1 MRLRLT
7 VALLLVLAVSRTGS
21 AYKIIDFVNPDG
33 ERVFLKWGPEDIPV
47 AWHYNFTSPKDFSLD
62 AAISATERAYDTWEA
77 VETSSIT
84 FRFAGRTNA
93 EPFVFFD
100 FINTM
105 GFITDPSLDGTGILA
120 ATNFIVFTFTG
131 VIAESDIFFNDDAPW
146 SVSSTG
152 QAGHFDY
159 QSTALHEIGH
169 LVGLDHSAVGVMET
183 RAGRRFVLE
192 ESALMYPFAFP
203 RGTTIG
209 RTLTLDDVTGASVNY
224 PAGDFSRKGRMS
236 GTVTKNGEGLGSAQ
250 VTVYNPFTDELIGVF
265 TTEDGGYLVE
275 GLSSGPMVVRVNPI
289 TDPVSPSD
297 FGFNDFST
305 DLDFEVTFH
314 EGSAEVTMGSTKTGI
329 DVAVNP

>member
-1 MRLRLT
+1 MRLRRT
-7 VALLLVLAVSRTGS
+7 FALLLALAVSRAGS

-33 ERVFLKWGPEDIPV
+33 ERVFLKWGPEDVPV
-47 AWHYNFTSPKDFSLD
+47 AWHYNNTSPKDFSLD
-62 AAISATERAYDTWEA
+62 AAINATERAYDTWEA

-84 FRFAGRTNA
+84 FRFAGTTNA

-100 FINTM
+100 FINTL
-105 GFITDPSLDGTGILA
+105 GFITDPSLDRSGILA

-146 SVSSTG
+146 SVSPSG
-152 QAGHFDY
+152 QAGSFDY

-169 LVGLDHSAVGVMET
+169 FVGLDHSAVGVMET
-183 RAGRRFVLE
+183 RAGRRFLLE
-192 ESALMYPFAFP
+192 DSAIMYPFAFP

-236 GTVTKNGEGLGSAQ
+236 GTVTKTGEGLGSAQ
-250 VTVYNPFTDELIGVF
+250 VTVYNPFTDELIGAF
-265 TTEDGGYLVE
+265 TTEDGRYLVE

-289 TDPVSPSD
+289 TDPTSPSD
-297 FGFNDFST
+297 FGFNDFAT
-305 DLDFEVTFH
+305 DLDFEVTVR

>member
-7 VALLLVLAVSRTGS
+7 FALLLALAVSRTGS
-21 AYKIIDFVNPDG
+21 AYKIIDFINPDG

-62 AAISATERAYDTWEA
+62 AAINATERAYDTWEA

-84 FRFAGRTNA
+84 FRFAGTTNA

-131 VIAESDIFFNDDAPW
+131 VIAESDIFFNDEAPW
-146 SVSSTG
+146 SVSSSG

-265 TTEDGGYLVE
+265 TTGDGRYLVE
-275 GLSSGPMVVRVNPI
+275 GLSSGPMVVRANPI
-289 TDPVSPSD
+289 TDPTSPSD